1 MKICPAD
8 HKFVTGLRC
17 ALFVILPIVMGC
29 SNPVAHIPL
38 ITPEQLIANPTKQIP
53 YEQTYRMV
61 PYDLISVRFTYHPEQ
76 DPKAPVA
83 VRPDGQISLDGVGTL
98 QAAGRTPEDLAK
110 DIAAKS
116 SKRLRDPDVVVT
128 VAQYA
133 PRKIYVGGQV
143 KQPGIV
149 QFQGEITPVQA
160 IFERGG
166 FTSEAQMDSVILI
179 RNAGGP
185 EPIIGRLN
193 VDQSLENGTPEKIT
207 LLSNDVLY
215 VPLSGIGRADLWV
228 KQHLNDI
235 MPTGLFSAGGFAAG
249 IR

>member
-1 MKICPAD
+1 MSIRTSYHIFIIDPRS
-8 HKFVTGLRC
+8 V
-17 ALFVILPIVMGC
+17 LFVILMAAGC
-29 SNPVAHIPL
+29 SNPVAHIPQ
-38 ITPEQLIANPTKQIP
+38 INAEQLNATPTKQIP

-61 PYDLISVRFTYHPEQ
+61 PYDLIGVRFTYHPEQ

-128 VAQYA
+128 VTQYA

-143 KQPGIV
+143 RTPGIV

-166 FTSEAQMDSVILI
+166 FTPEAQVDSVILI
-179 RNAGGP
+179 RNGGGP
-185 EPIIGRLN
+185 EPIVGRLN

-207 LLSNDVLY
+207 LLTNDVLY
-215 VPLSGIGRADLWV
+215 VPMSGIGRADLWV

-235 MPTGLFSAGGFAAG
+235 MPSGLFSAGGFAAG